1 MRSAFDFAPYRRS
14 TVGFDRLFDMLENS
28 CGRQTQ
34 ENYPPFDLIK
44 LGDNDYR
51 IELAVAGF
59 KPDEI
64 DITAQQNVLIVS
76 GRKYEDSEEQ
86 GDDYI
91 YRGIA
96 TRSFERRFALADHI
110 QVKGADLKD
119 GLLAIELVREIP
131 EAMKPRKIDIGGSQE
146 RSAIGGGK
154 SPPPSRRSTP
164 KPSTPETLPAP
175 QMNSPGETR
184 LLGAFLSGEAL
195 RPREQCGDA
204 PGVELGAQLAVGTQG
219 HRPHPRLVVDHV
231 RSHRR
236 HHSRVAATS
245 SRPSKLM
252 KASARLSSSSSSSL
266 HALGTDRKLPH
277 SSSGRGAT
285 WPTKSGKSGFI
296 S

>member
-28 CGRQTQ
+28 NAGQGQ

-76 GRKYEDSEEQ
+76 GKKGEESESRGQ
-86 GDDYI
+86 DYI

-110 QVKGADLKD
+110 QVRGVDLKD

-131 EAMKPRKIDIGGSQE
+131 EAMKPRKISIGGSEQQE
-146 RSAIGGGK
+146 RSVIGGGDQ
-154 SPPPSRRSTP
+154 PASRQTVD
-164 KPSTPETLPAP
+164 A
-175 QMNSPGETR
+175 
-184 LLGAFLSGEAL
+184 EA
-195 RPREQCGDA
+195 EKADA
-204 PGVELGAQLAVGTQG
+204 
-219 HRPHPRLVVDHV
+219 
-231 RSHRR
+231 
-236 HHSRVAATS
+236 
-245 SRPSKLM
+245 
-252 KASARLSSSSSSSL
+252 
-266 HALGTDRKLPH
+266 
-277 SSSGRGAT
+277 
-285 WPTKSGKSGFI
+285 
-296 S
+296 